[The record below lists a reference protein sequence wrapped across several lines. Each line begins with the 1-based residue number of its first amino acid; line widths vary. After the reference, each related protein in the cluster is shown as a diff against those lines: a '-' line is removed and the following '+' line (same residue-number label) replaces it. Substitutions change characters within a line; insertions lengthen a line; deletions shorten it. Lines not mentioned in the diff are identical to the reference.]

1 MNSLQS
7 DAAESDFNGLSSQ
20 VIGAAI
26 EVHRA
31 LGSGLL
37 ESAYAACLARELES
51 RSIHFEREVGLPIE
65 FKGIRLDCGYRMDFV
80 IASKLIVEVKAVE
93 ALHPLHSTQLLTY
106 LRLSRLRLGL
116 LLNFHAG
123 TMKQGI
129 KRVVNNF

>member
-1 MNSLQS
+1 
-7 DAAESDFNGLSSQ
+7 
-20 VIGAAI
+20 
-26 EVHRA
+26 
-31 LGSGLL
+31 
-37 ESAYAACLARELES
+37 S